1 MSKVKFYFNTKSL
14 KYERV
19 QLKVWDRLK
28 RFLSYV
34 ASGLVFATVTIWI
47 AYTYFDSPK
56 EKQLKREIVQ
66 LRDQYDNLGERMS
79 QMNAVLEDIQNR
91 DDNIY
96 RVIFEAEPIPD
107 NIRKAGFGG
116 VDRYKQLEGFNNSDL
131 LIETTKKLDFL
142 AKRMYI
148 QSKSF
153 DDVANLAKNKAVL
166 LASIPAIQPIANKDL
181 RRMASGYGFRT
192 HPIYKTEHFHTG
204 IDFSANIGTEI
215 YATGDGVVERADDL
229 AQGYG
234 NHVVINHGYGYET
247 LYGHM
252 SKIIA
257 RVGQKVKRGD
267 VIGLVGSSGMSTA
280 PHLHYEVI
288 KNQGKINPINFFF
301 NDLSAAEYAQML
313 DLSSKS
319 NQSFD

>member
-19 QLKVWDRLK
+19 QLKLWDRLK

-66 LRDQYDNLGERMS
+66 LRDQYDYLNEKML
-79 QMNAVLEDIQNR
+79 QMNVVLEDIQNR

-116 VDRYKQLEGFNNSDL
+116 VDRYRQLEGYSNSDL
-131 LIETTKKLDFL
+131 LIETTKKFDQL

-181 RRMASGYGFRT
+181 RRMASGFGFRT
-192 HPIYKTEHFHTG
+192 HPIYKTEHFHSG
-204 IDFSANIGTEI
+204 IDFSANVGTEI

-257 RVGQKVKRGD
+257 RVGQRVKRGD
-267 VIGLVGSSGMSTA
+267 IIGLVGSTGMSTA

-288 KNQGKINPINFFF
+288 KNQNKINPINFFF
-301 NDLSAAEYAQML
+301 NDLSADEYAQML

>member
-19 QLKVWDRLK
+19 QLKLWDRLK

-66 LRDQYDNLGERMS
+66 LRDQYDYLNEKMS
-79 QMNAVLEDIQNR
+79 QMNVVLEDIQNR

-116 VDRYKQLEGFNNSDL
+116 VDRYRQLEGYSNSDL
-131 LIETTKKLDFL
+131 LIETTKKFDQL

-192 HPIYKTEHFHTG
+192 HPIYKTEHFHSG
-204 IDFSANIGTEI
+204 IDFSANVGTEI

-257 RVGQKVKRGD
+257 RD
-267 VIGLVGSSGMSTA
+267 EHSYSLT
-280 PHLHYEVI
+280 L
-288 KNQGKINPINFFF
+288 
-301 NDLSAAEYAQML
+301 
-313 DLSSKS
+313 
-319 NQSFD
+319 

>member
-19 QLKVWDRLK
+19 QLKLWDRLK

-34 ASGLVFATVTIWI
+34 ASGLVFASLTIWL

-56 EKQLKREIVQ
+56 EKQLKREISE
-66 LRDQYDNLGERMS
+66 LRDQYDNLSERMN
-79 QMNAVLEDIQNR
+79 QMNAVMEDIQNR

-116 VDRYKQLEGFNNSDL
+116 VDRYRKLEGFDNSDL
-131 LIETTKKLDFL
+131 LIETTKKLDKL

-153 DDVANLAKNKAVL
+153 DDVANLAKSKAVL

-181 RRMASGYGFRT
+181 KRMASGYGFRT
-192 HPIYKTEHFHTG
+192 HPIYKTEHFHSG
-204 IDFSANIGTEI
+204 IDFSAVVGTEI
-215 YATGDGVVERADDL
+215 YATGDGVIARADDK

-267 VIGLVGSSGMSTA
+267 VIGLIGSSGMSTA

-288 KNQGKINPINFFF
+288 KNQNKINPINFFF
-301 NDLSAAEYAQML
+301 NDLSADEYAQML
-313 DLSSKS
+313 ELSSKS

>member
-1 MSKVKFYFNTKSL
+1 
-14 KYERV
+14 
-19 QLKVWDRLK
+19 
-28 RFLSYV
+28 V

-66 LRDQYDNLGERMS
+66 LRDQYDYLNEKMS
-79 QMNAVLEDIQNR
+79 QMNVVLEDIQNR

-116 VDRYKQLEGFNNSDL
+116 VDRYRQLEGYSNSDL
-131 LIETTKKLDFL
+131 LIETTKKFDQL

-192 HPIYKTEHFHTG
+192 HPIYKTEHFHSG
-204 IDFSANIGTEI
+204 IDFSANVGTEI

-257 RVGQKVKRGD
+257 RVGQHVKRGD
-267 VIGLVGSSGMSTA
+267 IIGLVGSTGMSTA

-288 KNQGKINPINFFF
+288 KNQNKINPINFFF
-301 NDLSAAEYAQML
+301 NDLSADEYAQML

>member
-19 QLKVWDRLK
+19 QLKLWDRLK

-66 LRDQYDNLGERMS
+66 LKDQYDYLNEKML
-79 QMNAVLEDIQNR
+79 QMNVVLEDIQNR

-116 VDRYKQLEGFNNSDL
+116 VDRYRQLEGYSNSDL
-131 LIETTKKLDFL
+131 LIETTKKFDQL

-181 RRMASGYGFRT
+181 RRMASGFGFRT
-192 HPIYKTEHFHTG
+192 HPIYKTEHFHSG
-204 IDFSANIGTEI
+204 IDFSANVGTEI

-257 RVGQKVKRGD
+257 RVGQRVKRGD
-267 VIGLVGSSGMSTA
+267 IIGLVGSTGMSTA

-288 KNQGKINPINFFF
+288 KNQNKINPINFFF
-301 NDLSAAEYAQML
+301 NDLSADEYAQML

>member
-301 NDLSAAEYAQML
+301 NDLSATEYAQML

>member
-14 KYERV
+14 KYERI
-19 QLKVWDRLK
+19 QLKLWDRLK

-34 ASGLVFATVTIWI
+34 ASGLVFATLTIWL

-56 EKQLKREIVQ
+56 EKQLKREIGE
-66 LRDQYDNLGERMS
+66 LRDQYDNLGERMN
-79 QMNAVLEDIQNR
+79 QMNEVLEDIQNR

-131 LIETTKKLDFL
+131 LIETTKKLDKL

-153 DDVANLAKNKAVL
+153 DDVANLAKSKAVL

-181 RRMASGYGFRT
+181 KRMASGYGFRT
-192 HPIYKTEHFHTG
+192 HPIYKTEHFHSG
-204 IDFSANIGTEI
+204 IDFSAVVGTEI
-215 YATGDGVVERADDL
+215 YATGDGVVERADDK

-257 RVGQKVKRGD
+257 RVGQRVKRGD
-267 VIGLVGSSGMSTA
+267 IIGLIGSTGMSTA

-288 KNQGKINPINFFF
+288 KNQNKINPINFFF
-301 NDLSAAEYAQML
+301 NDLSADEYAQML
-313 DLSSKS
+313 ELSSKS

>member
-19 QLKVWDRLK
+19 QLKLWDRLK
-28 RFLSYV
+28 RFFSYL
-34 ASGLVFATVTIWI
+34 ASGLVFAVVTIWI

-56 EKQLKREIVQ
+56 EKQLKREIAQ
-66 LRDQYDNLGERMS
+66 LRDQYDILGDRMN
-79 QMNAVLEDIQNR
+79 QMNVVLEDIQNR

-116 VDRYKQLEGFNNSDL
+116 VDRYKSLEGYNNSDL
-131 LIETTKKLDFL
+131 LIETTKKLDLL

-181 RRMASGYGFRT
+181 RRMASGFGFRT
-192 HPIYKTEHFHTG
+192 HPIYKTEHFHSG
-204 IDFSANIGTEI
+204 IDFSANVGTEI

-234 NHVVINHGYGYET
+234 NHVVINHGYGYQT

-257 RVGQKVKRGD
+257 RVGQRVKRGD
-267 VIGLVGSSGMSTA
+267 VIGMVGSTGMSTA

-288 KNQGKINPINFFF
+288 KNQDKINPINFFF
-301 NDLSAAEYAQML
+301 NDLSATEYAQML
-313 DLSSKS
+313 ELSSKS

>member
-19 QLKVWDRLK
+19 QLKLWDRLK

-66 LRDQYDNLGERMS
+66 LRDQYDYLNEKMS
-79 QMNAVLEDIQNR
+79 QMNVVLEDIQNR

-116 VDRYKQLEGFNNSDL
+116 VDRYRQLEGYSNSDL
-131 LIETTKKLDFL
+131 LIETTKKFDQL

-192 HPIYKTEHFHTG
+192 HPIYKTEHFHSG
-204 IDFSANIGTEI
+204 IDFSANVGTEI

-257 RVGQKVKRGD
+257 RVGQHVKRGD
-267 VIGLVGSSGMSTA
+267 IIGLVGSTGMSTA

-288 KNQGKINPINFFF
+288 KNQNKINPINFFF
-301 NDLSAAEYAQML
+301 NDLSADEYAQML

>member
-47 AYTYFDSPK
+47 AYSYFDSPK
-56 EKQLKREIVQ
+56 EKQLKREISE

-96 RVIFEAEPIPD
+96 RVIFEAEPIAD

-116 VDRYKQLEGFNNSDL
+116 VDRYKQLEGYNNSDI
-131 LIETTKKLDFL
+131 LIETTKKLDML

-181 RRMASGYGFRT
+181 RRMASGFGFRT

-204 IDFSANIGTEI
+204 MDFSANIGTEI

-257 RVGQKVKRGD
+257 KVGQHVKRGD

-280 PHLHYEVI
+280 PHLHYEVM
-288 KNQGKINPINFFF
+288 KNQDKINPINFFF
-301 NDLSAAEYAQML
+301 NDLSADEYAQML

>member
-301 NDLSAAEYAQML
+301 NDLSASEYAQML

>member
-19 QLKVWDRLK
+19 QLKLWDRLK

-66 LRDQYDNLGERMS
+66 LRDQYDYLNEKML
-79 QMNAVLEDIQNR
+79 QMNVVLEDIQNR

-116 VDRYKQLEGFNNSDL
+116 VDRYRQLEGYSNSDL
-131 LIETTKKLDFL
+131 LIETTKKFDQL

-192 HPIYKTEHFHTG
+192 HPIYKTEHFHSG
-204 IDFSANIGTEI
+204 IDFSANVGTEI

-257 RVGQKVKRGD
+257 RVGQRVKRGD
-267 VIGLVGSSGMSTA
+267 IIGLVGSTGMSTA

-288 KNQGKINPINFFF
+288 KNQNKINPINFFF
-301 NDLSAAEYAQML
+301 NDLSADEYAQML

>member
-19 QLKVWDRLK
+19 QLKLWDRLK

-34 ASGLVFATVTIWI
+34 ASGLVFAVVTIWI

-56 EKQLKREIVQ
+56 EKQLKREISE
-66 LRDQYDNLGERMS
+66 LRDQYDNLGERMG

-116 VDRYKQLEGFNNSDL
+116 VDRYKKLEGFDNSTL
-131 LIETTKKLDFL
+131 LIETTKKFDML

-153 DDVANLAKNKAVL
+153 DNVANLAKNKAVL
-166 LASIPAIQPIANKDL
+166 LASIPAVQPIANKDL
-181 RRMASGYGFRT
+181 KRMASGYGFRT
-192 HPIYKTEHFHTG
+192 HPIYKTEHFHSG
-204 IDFSANIGTEI
+204 IDFSAIIGTEI

-257 RVGQKVKRGD
+257 RVGQRVKRGD
-267 VIGLVGSSGMSTA
+267 IIGLVGSTGMSTA

-288 KNQGKINPINFFF
+288 KNQNKINPINFFF
-301 NDLSAAEYAQML
+301 NDLSADEYAQML
-313 DLSSKS
+313 ELSTKS

>member
-19 QLKVWDRLK
+19 QLKLWDRLK
-28 RFLSYV
+28 RLLSYL

-56 EKQLKREIVQ
+56 EKQLKREIAQ
-66 LRDQYDNLGERMS
+66 LRDQYDVLGDRMN

-131 LIETTKKLDFL
+131 LVETTKKLDL
-142 AKRMYI
+142 LSKRMYI

-181 RRMASGYGFRT
+181 RRMASGFGFRT

-215 YATGDGVVERADDL
+215 YATGDGFIERADDL

-252 SKIIA
+252 SKIFA
-257 RVGQKVKRGD
+257 KVGQRVKRGD
-267 VIGLVGSSGMSTA
+267 IIGLVGSSGMSTA

-288 KNQGKINPINFFF
+288 KNQAKINPINFFF
-301 NDLSAAEYAQML
+301 NDLSATEYAQML
-313 DLSSKS
+313 ELSSKS

>member
-28 RFLSYV
+28 RFGSYL
-34 ASGLVFATVTIWI
+34 ASGVVFASVTIWI

-56 EKQLKREIVQ
+56 EKQLKREIVG
-66 LRDQYDNLGERMS
+66 LRDQYDNLAERMS
-79 QMNAVLEDIQNR
+79 QMNEVLEDIQNR

-96 RVIFEAEPIPD
+96 RVIFEAEPIAD

-181 RRMASGYGFRT
+181 KRMASGFGFRT

-204 IDFSANIGTEI
+204 IDFSAVIGTEI

-257 RVGQKVKRGD
+257 KIGQKVKRGD

-288 KNQGKINPINFFF
+288 KNQNKINPINFFF
-301 NDLSAAEYAQML
+301 NDLSADEYAQML
-313 DLSSKS
+313 DLSIKS

>member
-19 QLKVWDRLK
+19 QLKLWDRLK

-34 ASGLVFATVTIWI
+34 ASGLVFAVVTIWI

-56 EKQLKREIVQ
+56 EKQLKREISE
-66 LRDQYDNLGERMS
+66 LRDQYDNLGERMG

-116 VDRYKQLEGFNNSDL
+116 VDRYKKLEGFDNSTL
-131 LIETTKKLDFL
+131 LIETTKKFDML

-166 LASIPAIQPIANKDL
+166 LASIPAVQPIANKDL
-181 RRMASGYGFRT
+181 KRMASGYGFRT
-192 HPIYKTEHFHTG
+192 HPIYKTEHFHSG

-215 YATGDGVVERADDL
+215 YATGDGFVERADDL

-257 RVGQKVKRGD
+257 RVGQRVKRGD
-267 VIGLVGSSGMSTA
+267 IIGLVGSTGMSTA

-288 KNQGKINPINFFF
+288 KNQNKINPINFFF
-301 NDLSAAEYAQML
+301 NDLSADEYAQML
-313 DLSSKS
+313 ELSTKS

>member
-19 QLKVWDRLK
+19 QLKLWDRLK

-34 ASGLVFATVTIWI
+34 ASGLVFAVVTIWI

-56 EKQLKREIVQ
+56 EKQLKREISE
-66 LRDQYDNLGERMS
+66 LRDQYDNLSERMG

-116 VDRYKQLEGFNNSDL
+116 VDRYKKLEGFDNSTL
-131 LIETTKKLDFL
+131 LIETTKKFDML

-166 LASIPAIQPIANKDL
+166 LASIPAVQPIANKDL
-181 RRMASGYGFRT
+181 KRMASGYGFRT
-192 HPIYKTEHFHTG
+192 HPIYKTEHFHSG
-204 IDFSANIGTEI
+204 IDFSAIIGTEI

-257 RVGQKVKRGD
+257 RVGQRVKRGD
-267 VIGLVGSSGMSTA
+267 IIGLVGSTGMSTA

-288 KNQGKINPINFFF
+288 KNQNKINPINFFF
-301 NDLSAAEYAQML
+301 NDLSADEYAQML
-313 DLSSKS
+313 ELSTKS

>member
-19 QLKVWDRLK
+19 QLKLWDRLK

-66 LRDQYDNLGERMS
+66 LRDQYDYLNEKML
-79 QMNAVLEDIQNR
+79 QMNVVLEDIQNR

-116 VDRYKQLEGFNNSDL
+116 VDRYRQLEGYSNSDL
-131 LIETTKKLDFL
+131 LIETTKKFDQL

-181 RRMASGYGFRT
+181 RRMASGFGFRT
-192 HPIYKTEHFHTG
+192 HPIYKTEHFHSG
-204 IDFSANIGTEI
+204 IDFSANVGTEI

-257 RVGQKVKRGD
+257 RVGQRVKRGD
-267 VIGLVGSSGMSTA
+267 IIGLVGSTGMSTA

-288 KNQGKINPINFFF
+288 KNQNKINPINFFF
-301 NDLSAAEYAQML
+301 NDLSADEYAQIL

>member
-14 KYERV
+14 KYEKV
-19 QLKVWDRLK
+19 QVKFRDRFK
-28 RFLSYV
+28 KFLSYV
-34 ASGLVFATVTIWI
+34 ASGIVFASITIWF

-56 EKQLKREIVQ
+56 EKQLKREIEEIK
-66 LRDQYDNLGERMS
+66 DYYYNLSEKMTL
-79 QMNAVLEDIQNR
+79 MNSVLEDIQYR

-116 VDRYKQLEGFNNSDL
+116 VDRYKNLEKMSNSEL
-131 LIETTKKLDFL
+131 LIETTQKLDML
-142 AKRMYI
+142 AKRIYI

-153 DDVANLAKNKAVL
+153 DDVTKLVKNKSAL
-166 LASIPAIQPIANKDL
+166 LASIPAIQPIPNKHMKL
-181 RRMASGYGFRT
+181 ISSGFGFRT
-192 HPIYKTEHFHTG
+192 HPIYKTEHMHTG
-204 IDFSANIGTEI
+204 IDFSANIGTPI
-215 YATGDGVVERADDL
+215 YCTGDGVVERADNQ

-234 NHVVINHGYGYET
+234 NHVVVNHGYGYQT

-257 RVGQKVKRGD
+257 RAGQKVKRGD
-267 VIGLVGSSGMSTA
+267 LLGLVGNTGLSTA

-288 KNQGKINPINFFF
+288 KNQTKVNPINFFF
-301 NDLSAAEYAQML
+301 NDLSPAEYSQML
-313 DLSSKS
+313 ELAEKSK
-319 NQSFD
+319 QSFD